1 MSNDNQDPY
10 VGYYP
15 LQKGRGS
22 AYEMVEDGNIPEPAV
37 GPSVPRPDINI
48 TTVKWIS
55 TFLGFFGIDHFYAR
69 SPVTGVAKLL
79 TGGGMG
85 FWWLWDIL
93 QLWTEQDRVLN
104 YGMTAPFDLLTGIGQ
119 GMFTDQPSNYKQ
131 DVPSFVVSLAKIFGF
146 MGFYHMVAGETAP
159 GIRMLIIGIVGI
171 VIGYGLI
178 DMIFSI
184 IYNRNYWLIISVF
197 FLLIPFSLFIGNVV
211 MELASYGLIDTE
223 GSSVKTFENKILNYF
238 NHGPG
243 DNQDRKDIT
252 IHAIKEDKIRPSL
265 ALRHKTEPDTNKV
278 QTGFNGNPFM
288 AIPYAARDIARDIV
302 KFIIDQTPAGKAAN
316 ALKNAAEAAK
326 AGPAG
331 LLGDTGLGPAGLPA
345 ALAAKAGLPAALRT
359 GANPLAAGA
368 NPLAALVASASPLAA
383 SANPPAASAN
393 PPAASA
399 NPPAASAIPPA
410 SSAIPPAASASPPA
424 ASASPKAAPSDI
436 NQTGGARD
444 EITVES
450 QILGASVA
458 AIVGG
463 GSIKFLV
470 DYLTS

>member
-1 MSNDNQDPY
+1 MSKDNQDPY

-55 TFLGFFGIDHFYAR
+55 TFLGFLGIDHFYAR

-119 GMFTDQPSNYKQ
+119 GMFTDQPSTYKQ

-171 VIGYGLI
+171 VIGYALI
-178 DMIFSI
+178 NMIFSI
-184 IYNRNYWLIISVF
+184 IYNRKYWLIIFVF
-197 FLLIPFSLFIGNVV
+197 FLMIPFNLFIGNVV

-223 GSSVKTFENKILNYF
+223 SNNVKTFENKILNYF

-243 DNQDRKDIT
+243 DSQGRQDIS
-252 IHAIKEDKIRPSL
+252 IHAIKEHKIRPSL

-288 AIPYAARDIARDIV
+288 AIPYAIFDIALSIF
-302 KFIIDQTPAGKAAN
+302 KQTPYGRILDKVSQVSATSAALG
-316 ALKNAAEAAK
+316 ASK
-326 AGPAG
+326 AGPAAG
-331 LLGDTGLGPAGLPA
+331 LLGAAKVGSTLGAGAGLLGATGLGPAAGLTKAGSTLGAGAGLLGPALGPA
-345 ALAAKAGLPAALRT
+345 AGLLGPVLGSAATK
-359 GANPLAAGA
+359 
-368 NPLAALVASASPLAA
+368 
-383 SANPPAASAN
+383 PP
-393 PPAASA
+393 
-399 NPPAASAIPPA
+399 
-410 SSAIPPAASASPPA
+410 
-424 ASASPKAAPSDI
+424 K
-436 NQTGGARD
+436 QTGGARD

-458 AIVGG
+458 AIIGG
-463 GSIKFLV
+463 GSIKLLV

>member
-1 MSNDNQDPY
+1 MSKDNQDPY

-22 AYEMVEDGNIPEPAV
+22 AYEMVEDGNIPEPVV

-55 TFLGFFGIDHFYAR
+55 TFLGFLGIDHFYAR
-69 SPVTGVAKLL
+69 SPTTGIAKLL

-85 FWWLWDIL
+85 FWWLRDIL

-119 GMFTDQPSNYKQ
+119 GMFTDQPSTYKQ

-171 VIGYGLI
+171 VIGYALI
-178 DMIFSI
+178 NMILSI
-184 IYNRNYWLIISVF
+184 VYNRNYWLIILVF
-197 FLLIPFSLFIGNVV
+197 FLLIPFNLFIGNIV

-223 GSSVKTFENKILNYF
+223 GPNVKTFENKILNYF

-243 DNQDRKDIT
+243 DSQDRQDIA

-265 ALRHKTEPDTNKV
+265 ALRHKSEPDTNKV
-278 QTGFNGNPFM
+278 HTGFNGNPFM
-288 AIPYAARDIARDIV
+288 AIPYAVFDIV
-302 KFIIDQTPAGKAAN
+302 LSIFKQTPNGRILDKVSQVSATLKPGPTVGPAAG
-316 ALKNAAEAAK
+316 LLGAAK
-326 AGPAG
+326 AGPAAG
-331 LLGDTGLGPAGLPA
+331 LLGATGLGPAAGL
-345 ALAAKAGLPAALRT
+345 LGAAKAGPVL
-359 GANPLAAGA
+359 G
-368 NPLAALVASASPLAA
+368 ASAGLLGPGATKM
-383 SANPPAASAN
+383 
-393 PPAASA
+393 
-399 NPPAASAIPPA
+399 
-410 SSAIPPAASASPPA
+410 
-424 ASASPKAAPSDI
+424 PK
-436 NQTGGARD
+436 QTGGARD

>member
-1 MSNDNQDPY
+1 MCSESLAVWVEYFSILEAFGPALFSAVSVRDMSKDNQDPY

-55 TFLGFFGIDHFYAR
+55 TFLGFLGIDHFYAR
-69 SPVTGVAKLL
+69 SPTTGIAKLL

-119 GMFTDQPSNYKQ
+119 GMFTDQPSTYKQ

-171 VIGYGLI
+171 VIGYALI
-178 DMIFSI
+178 NMILSI
-184 IYNRNYWLIISVF
+184 VYNRNYWLIILVF
-197 FLLIPFSLFIGNVV
+197 FLLIPFNLFIGNIV

-223 GSSVKTFENKILNYF
+223 GPNVKTFENKILNYF

-243 DNQDRKDIT
+243 DSQDRQDIA

-265 ALRHKTEPDTNKV
+265 ALRHKSEPDTNKV
-278 QTGFNGNPFM
+278 HTGFNGNPFM
-288 AIPYAARDIARDIV
+288 AIPYAIFDMVLGIF
-302 KFIIDQTPAGKAAN
+302 KQTPYGRIVDKAAGF
-316 ALKNAAEAAK
+316 AT
-326 AGPAG
+326 AGPAA
-331 LLGDTGLGPAGLPA
+331 LGKGNPLA
-345 ALAAKAGLPAALRT
+345 ALGKG
-359 GANPLAAGA
+359 NPLAAG
-368 NPLAALVASASPLAA
+368 ASPLAA
-383 SANPPAASAN
+383 SANPLAALGASAN
-393 PPAASA
+393 PLAALG
-399 NPPAASAIPPA
+399 
-410 SSAIPPAASASPPA
+410 ASASPQA
-424 ASASPKAAPSDI
+424 ATLGFK
-436 NQTGGARD
+436 QHGGARD
-444 EITVES
+444 ELSLES

>member
-22 AYEMVEDGNIPEPAV
+22 AYEMVEDGNIPEPKV
-37 GPSVPRPDINI
+37 CPSVPRPDINI

-69 SPVTGVAKLL
+69 SPVTGVAKLP

-243 DNQDRKDIT
+243 DDQDRQDIA

-288 AIPYAARDIARDIV
+288 AIPYAAWDILEV
-302 KFIIDQTPAGKAAN
+302 IIKQIIKHNPYASALNKAAGFATAGLPA
-316 ALKNAAEAAK
+316 ALGATGLGSAAGLLGAAK
-326 AGPAG
+326 AGPAAG
-331 LLGDTGLGPAGLPA
+331 LLGAAKAGPAAGLLGATGLGPA
-345 ALAAKAGLPAALRT
+345 AGLLGAT
-359 GANPLAAGA
+359 GLGPVLG
-368 NPLAALVASASPLAA
+368 ASAGLLGPGATKL
-383 SANPPAASAN
+383 
-393 PPAASA
+393 
-399 NPPAASAIPPA
+399 
-410 SSAIPPAASASPPA
+410 
-424 ASASPKAAPSDI
+424 PK
-436 NQTGGARD
+436 QTGGARD

-458 AIVGG
+458 AIIGG